1 MDEEALIWFQD
12 RQDSGL
18 FINWE
23 AFMKA
28 SQLQINFVVLV
39 LIFIFIFL
47 GAKIFLLMYGWV
59 WVSSLKKWILKKCV
73 FKMCIL
79 KTRF

>member
-12 RQDSGL
+12 REESGL

-28 SQLQINFVVLV
+28 SQLQINFVVVV
-39 LIFIFIFL
+39 LIFFFFIF
-47 GAKIFLLMYGWV
+47 G
-59 WVSSLKKWILKKCV
+59 C
-73 FKMCIL
+73 
-79 KTRF
+79 